1 MASQRENLG
10 EVGGDRFE
18 TSKGCRLVDLKNIHS
33 LKSESYV
40 FFLVGIFRTSGPG
53 DRISGNHNRADR
65 EEVREETGY
74 IKEQVI

>member
-40 FFLVGIFRTSGPG
+40 FFWWEFLGLQAQETESQVTL
-53 DRISGNHNRADR
+53 R
-65 EEVREETGY
+65 ELLEGGEEPGY
-74 IKEQVI
+74 IEVL